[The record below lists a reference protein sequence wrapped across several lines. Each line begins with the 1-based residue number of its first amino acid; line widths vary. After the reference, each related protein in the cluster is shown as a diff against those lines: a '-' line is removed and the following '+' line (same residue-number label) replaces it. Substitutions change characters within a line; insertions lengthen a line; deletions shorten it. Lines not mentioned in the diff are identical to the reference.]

1 MIFKQAYSLWQG
13 WLEDNLKVTTSQP
26 MLSRYERHLR
36 RSICNKDLNDLT
48 EPMVRAMIQGW
59 RRKKLG
65 YPSIRQNVN
74 VINSIYTCMRELGLW
89 TGPSPISGMSI
100 RESASRRER
109 TLTKGQCLALL
120 NEFRKT
126 RENYYWLAIFCWRG
140 GMRPSEVIRIR
151 PMDINQDE
159 HYINILDVKNPK
171 GIKKTR
177 RVYYGSA
184 PMLKTAVQ
192 WVLEFSANERDH
204 VFPKSIDC
212 RYVRKVLA
220 KLGHNV
226 GVSGRDRTNRVSL
239 YTLRHS
245 YATQALN
252 FGANVKDVQSMLG
265 HDTIESTMHYMHAIK
280 DAAKHGQAILD
291 AGLDRQPI
299 TEKLELLQGG
309 K

>member
-36 RSICNKDLNDLT
+36 RSICNKDLADLT
-48 EPMVRAMIQGW
+48 EPMVRGMIQGW

-74 VINSIYTCMRELGLW
+74 VINSIYTCLRELGLW
-89 TGPSPISGMSI
+89 TGNSPLKGMRI
-100 RESASRRER
+100 RESQARREV
-109 TLTKGQCLALL
+109 TLTKGQCLAIL
-120 NEFRKT
+120 NEFKRT

-151 PMDINQDE
+151 PMDIKDG
-159 HYINILDVKNPK
+159 YINIVDVKNPRGVSK
-171 GIKKTR
+171 SR
-177 RVYYGSA
+177 RVYYASA
-184 PMLKTAVQ
+184 PMLKTAVK
-192 WVLEFSANERDH
+192 WVLEFPVKSHEF
-204 VFPKSIDC
+204 VFPKYVDN
-212 RYVRKVLA
+212 RYVRKVLT

-226 GVSGRDRTNRVSL
+226 GSDGRDRRNRVSL

-265 HDTIESTMHYMHAIK
+265 HDSLDSTMHYVHAIK
-280 DAAKHGQAILD
+280 DAAKRGQAILD
-291 AGLDRQPI
+291 AGLDAEPL